1 MGFLKD
7 LSKWLSA
14 GGKGKKDNLRDATI
28 KLKIFNKRLMKQVK
42 RLEMSAKQA
51 RDKAVKLRKEGDMEG
66 SKFQARNYLQV
77 RNQARAVDMFR
88 TSLEGLLFKIE
99 NASTLKDVSGI
110 FGQIGQ
116 SVATLKN
123 QLSIPQLSEMM
134 KNIDMDMEDF
144 EVTQEIATEGVSNIT
159 TDLEV
164 NDSKV
169 DDILNEIDSEI
180 QVEAGGSLPSAGSS
194 QKVKEL
200 EDELNRLKSNE

>member
-14 GGKGKKDNLRDATI
+14 GGKGKKDTLRDATI

-42 RLEMSAKQA
+42 RLEMSSKQA

-110 FGQIGQ
+110 FSQIGQ

-123 QLSIPQLSEMM
+123 QLSIPQLSDMM
-134 KNIDMDMEDF
+134 KSIDMDMEDF